1 MAAKKKVKEKVVYV
15 EPDLDAIP
23 EEDRA
28 VCEVGD
34 LDDSE
39 IDRLP
44 GVSVQLQDLRGSS
57 LLAGEVEGEIEEMF
71 SEGSDYWG
79 VD

>member
-1 MAAKKKVKEKVVYV
+1 M
-15 EPDLDAIP
+15 
-23 EEDRA
+23 
-28 VCEVGD
+28 CEVGD

>member
-15 EPDLDAIP
+15 EPDLDAIS
-23 EEDRA
+23 EEERA